1 MKNAIVVVH
10 PQGAVKNIGD
20 YVQTIAIKQYYTN
33 AIDFID
39 REKLHS
45 YKSVNNSKTNVIV
58 NGCYVW
64 NTENWPPSEDI
75 NPLFLSMHIFPMAE
89 KALFSEANVSYWKKH
104 EPIGCR
110 DLSTLKMFQR
120 HHIDSYYS
128 SCVTLTLGEK
138 YKFHGKRKGVCFV
151 DPYIPLPLFEDGASF
166 RKIVWSELL
175 PTLSFYRKNKS
186 IINELSKF
194 DFFGLYGPNWGHS
207 HYKGI
212 KHYLM
217 KYYHALQF
225 YRIYSQMFTDDL
237 LLSAE
242 YITHM
247 YRLKRD
253 KQETDECLC
262 NLAENL
268 IKKYARAELVVT
280 SRIHSALPC
289 LGLETPVIFCLN
301 KDMESSQIKFNTP
314 GRFDGIIDFFRI
326 LQISKNGTKTEDK
339 ELLKFTKINS
349 MSKFQNKDNYK
360 MYAERLKDSIQQFIK
375 LGGVKPN
382 SSFTT
387 CRMAV

>member
-1 MKNAIVVVH
+1 
-10 PQGAVKNIGD
+10 
-20 YVQTIAIKQYYTN
+20 
-33 AIDFID
+33 
-39 REKLHS
+39 
-45 YKSVNNSKTNVIV
+45 
-58 NGCYVW
+58 
-64 NTENWPPSEDI
+64 
-75 NPLFLSMHIFPMAE
+75 
-89 KALFSEANVSYWKKH
+89 
-104 EPIGCR
+104 
-110 DLSTLKMFQR
+110 
-120 HHIDSYYS
+120 
-128 SCVTLTLGEK
+128 
-138 YKFHGKRKGVCFV
+138 
-151 DPYIPLPLFEDGASF
+151 
-166 RKIVWSELL
+166 
-175 PTLSFYRKNKS
+175 
-186 IINELSKF
+186 
-194 DFFGLYGPNWGHS
+194 
-207 HYKGI
+207 
-212 KHYLM
+212 M

-375 LGGVKPN
+375 LGGGK
-382 SSFTT
+382 TE
-387 CRMAV
+387 